1 VAANPDEIAWAA
13 QLACLYEAGADKP
26 GNVSP
31 RAPFGDARYEDFVAG
46 AVAVGPAFRD
56 AGRAAVGATV
66 LRAVTDTRRL
76 VATNTNLGI
85 VLLLAPLAA
94 AAAARAPG
102 EGLRDAVRR
111 VLRDLTVEDARD
123 AYAAIAL
130 AAPAGLGRVEEHDV
144 AGGAPPVTLLAA
156 MELARERDAV
166 AAEYATGYAATFEVG
181 EPELRRAWGAGSRFS
196 DAIVS
201 AFLTLLAGVPDSLI
215 ARKRGA
221 ACAADVSR
229 RAGEVLAAGGPSS
242 AEGRAGLEAFD
253 RFLRDEAHGLNP
265 GSTADLT
272 CAALF
277 VFLTEGGMLERAA
290 ELSARW

>member
-1 VAANPDEIAWAA
+1 MAAGAEEIAWAA

-31 RAPFGDARYEDFVAG
+31 RARFGDARYEDFVAS

-56 AGRAAVGATV
+56 AGRAGVGATV

-85 VLLLAPLAA
+85 VLLLAPLAVA
-94 AAAARAPG
+94 AAAQAPG
-102 EGLRDAVRR
+102 EGLREAVRR
-111 VLRDLTVEDARD
+111 VLRGLTVEDARD

-130 AAPAGLGRVEEHDV
+130 AGPAGLGRVEEHDV
-144 AGGAPPVTLLAA
+144 TGGPPPVTLLVA
-156 MELARERDAV
+156 MEAARERDAV
-166 AAEYATGYAATFEVG
+166 AAEYASVFAATFEVG
-181 EPELRRAWGAGSRFS
+181 EPELRRAWDAGSRFA
-196 DAIVS
+196 DAILS
-201 AFLTLLAGVPDSLI
+201 AFLTLLAEVPDSLI

-229 RAGEVLAAGGPSS
+229 RAHEVLAAGGPSS
-242 AEGRAGLEAFD
+242 QEGRARLEQLD
-253 RFLRDEAHGLNP
+253 RDLRDAEHGLNP
-265 GSTADLT
+265 GTTADLT

-277 VFLTEGGMLERAA
+277 VFLTQGGMLERAG